1 MAVLGSKKTSS
12 SFFSVHSLKKAIKK
26 LVKKTRSI
34 KEDNK
39 KVAQEEAQKESVVI
53 CRVDFDAEI
62 EDNLANEALE
72 ARLLQIIEASPA
84 TLDLSLNLKGTMMVK
99 AEPEFEVQFGTFWTT
114 NDDDSWSLCKELFA
128 SAAAPAPQQRPVKA

>member
-1 MAVLGSKKTSS
+1 MAVTGSKKTSS

-26 LVKKTRSI
+26 LVKKTRSL

-39 KVAQEEAQKESVVI
+39 KVPEKEAAQTENVSVI

-114 NDDDSWSLCKELFA
+114 NDDDNWSLCKELFA
-128 SAAAPAPQQRPVKA
+128 APQRPVKA